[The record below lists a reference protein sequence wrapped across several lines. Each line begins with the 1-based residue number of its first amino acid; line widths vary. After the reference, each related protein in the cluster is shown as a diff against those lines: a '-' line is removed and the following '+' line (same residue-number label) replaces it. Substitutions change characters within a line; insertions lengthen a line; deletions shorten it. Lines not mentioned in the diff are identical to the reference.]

1 MDSSEDVL
9 EEEFKEFT
17 VDDFEYII
25 EILLR
30 IRNTMGD
37 TPIAIGLRIPRMMKD
52 YNSSVNS
59 RELMVDY
66 VCNKINQ
73 VFYYD
78 FFRGEKW

>member
-1 MDSSEDVL
+1 MGEPC

-59 RELMVDY
+59 CELMVDY

-78 FFRGEKW
+78 LLSGEKW